1 MPAPSAFSSSRPSEG
16 MTYSLDQ
23 VAAGSYTELKYTICF
38 ANQVQM
44 AYNGMNLK
52 QYINESM
59 AEVGDLAFYTGH
71 YVNAAARYS
80 YAFQY
85 LFNLLKLIER
95 LNYLSSKS
103 TPIQHN
109 GRYTKFSC

>member
-1 MPAPSAFSSSRPSEG
+1 

-59 AEVGDLAFYTGH
+59 AEVGDLAFIPAIMSMQRHGILMH
-71 YVNAAARYS
+71 
-80 YAFQY
+80 
-85 LFNLLKLIER
+85 
-95 LNYLSSKS
+95 
-103 TPIQHN
+103 
-109 GRYTKFSC
+109 FSI